1 MMGKSSKRKKNKK
14 KTDSK
19 KKGLEMVFDYV
30 RRVDY
35 NLKEQVKYIMASDE
49 SKVQKINKVD
59 RLLNEATIPDKKREK
74 ILEDVKE
81 KLEKEKY
88 WFIFILV
95 VVTRGPGFEP
105 GRP

>member
-1 MMGKSSKRKKNKK
+1 MGKSSKRKKNKK

-88 WFIFILV
+88 
-95 VVTRGPGFEP
+95 
-105 GRP
+105 